1 VGVLKRKP
9 FSFGKNSS
17 LNLVLEV
24 YGMLNTQNKRKILMI
39 IPIYL
44 MLSIFDLIG
53 VMLLATCG
61 TISYNLISGESRP
74 SRVELIL
81 QSLWPRDVESTQ
93 LLLYFALFAGVFLTL
108 KTVLTSFIN
117 YRVLYWLA
125 KQESDFSSS
134 LFSALL
140 HAPLTEIKSINPGE
154 AQWAI
159 MLGSS
164 RLMSGVVTPTITVL
178 SDLITVVVMATTI
191 LIATPNIALSVL
203 FLLLISHRL
212 FTCLLKGRM
221 RNYVLELS
229 NKGSQLNSQ
238 IQQTFQAT
246 REIKIFGLSK
256 TIENLFSSD
265 RDVVSLLGQK
275 TSFLNGLFRYYLEIT
290 ILLTAFLVVIT
301 ELYFSDTRRAITT
314 LILFLSVGLRIIP
327 SLQRLQA
334 INLSLQLS
342 QGATKSYFELRNR
355 FLRLETE
362 SSSKEFFEISSQSQG
377 PVSVDLKELSYS
389 GKDGNTVILDR
400 ISLQIKA
407 GELVAVIGESG
418 SGKTT
423 LVDLISLLLSP
434 ESGSLI
440 YKNEDGVELQPNRAL
455 VGYCAQVPFI
465 FNTSIAQNLSIAN
478 ERTSKHL
485 VEDLVSKLNLSNVQ
499 LPNSD
504 EGSIPLSERLS
515 GGEKQRIGIARALI
529 SSRPIIIFD
538 EPTSSLDQMNSDV
551 FLSLINEYRKKHTI
565 IIVTHDLGLARFS
578 DKIVVLEKGKVKYQG
593 DPKGFLGSKR
603 EGLYDL

>member
-1 VGVLKRKP
+1 MGTLTIKPSFLGQNSPFNMVLK
-9 FSFGKNSS
+9 
-17 LNLVLEV
+17 V
-24 YGMLNTQNKRKILMI
+24 YGMLNAQNKRKILTI
-39 IPIYL
+39 IPVYL
-44 MLSIFDLIG
+44 ILSIFDLIG
-53 VMLLATCG
+53 VVLLATCG

-74 SRVELIL
+74 SRVELTL
-81 QSLWPRDVESTQ
+81 QSLWPRDIESTQ
-93 LLLYFALFAGVFLTL
+93 LLLYFALIAAVFLTL

-125 KQESDFSSS
+125 RQESDFSTS

-164 RLMSGVVTPTITVL
+164 RLMSGVVTPTITAL
-178 SDLITVVVMATTI
+178 GDLITVVVMATTI
-191 LIATPNIALSVL
+191 FIATPNIALIIF

-212 FTCLLKGRM
+212 FTHLLKGRM
-221 RNYVLELS
+221 RNYGLGLS
-229 NKGSQLNSQ
+229 NKGSKLNSQ
-238 IQQTFQAT
+238 IQQTFQAS

-256 TIENLFSSD
+256 TIEKIFSGD

-275 TSFLNGLFRYYLEIT
+275 SSFLNGLFRYYLEIT
-290 ILLTAFLVVIT
+290 ILLSAFLVVVT

-342 QGATKSYFELRNR
+342 QGATKSYFELRDR

-362 SSSKEFFEISSQSQG
+362 SIGKEFFEIPSESRG

-389 GKDGNTVILDR
+389 GKDGKTLILDR

-440 YKNEDGVELQPNRAL
+440 YKDKNGVELQPNRAL
-455 VGYCAQVPFI
+455 IGYCAQVPYI
-465 FNTSIAQNLSIAN
+465 FNSSIAQNLSIAN
-478 ERTSKHL
+478 DKAPEHL
-485 VEDLVSKLNLSNVQ
+485 VEDLVIKLNLNNVQ

-504 EGSIPLSERLS
+504 QDSIPLSERLS
-515 GGEKQRIGIARALI
+515 GGEKQRIGIARALV

-538 EPTSSLDQMNSDV
+538 EPTSSLDQMNTDI
-551 FLSLINEYRKKHTI
+551 FLSLIKEYREKHTI
-565 IIVTHDLGLARFS
+565 IIVTHDLEVARFS
-578 DKIVVLEKGKVKYQG
+578 DKVLVLEKGKLIYQG
-593 DPKGFLGSKR
+593 DSKGYLDSK
-603 EGLYDL
+603 